1 MSDTNLLYNGI
12 IRSFLDWGLAL
23 FLSAPRTS
31 PKLQRLLTKG
41 GAITPEFSWI
51 WVCKGATI
59 HIQLMNTRSVLR

>member
-41 GAITPEFSWI
+41 GAITPEFS
-51 WVCKGATI
+51 
-59 HIQLMNTRSVLR
+59 